1 MMSHTVTAVAPTA
14 ADAWTDVGTISV
26 PAGAQSLKRVRCGYV
41 HDAGTAAAAV
51 HSAPV
56 FRLLGSGLLEQ
67 SPHEYVGPGDDIPLI
82 AATAGYA
89 VAQENSEAYDVDI
102 PVAVGGDIL
111 VQVNSLDEVATGQ
124 VLAQLDFSPEPAGGK
139 NSMSEYVDHAI
150 PAAADAWEAVDT
162 LRVPQLKEGAAPTRI
177 REIVCAFVPD
187 VAATAVSE
195 RVATRFRMT
204 GSGLAEGGLH
214 EYLGPGAGNG
224 CVVTGPGIY
233 DRCLVRHRVDIP
245 VNAGGEI
252 LVETRHETELC
263 DGGTSIF
270 GVLYE

>member
-1 MMSHTVTAVAPTA
+1 MMSHTATAVAPTA
-14 ADAWTDVGTISV
+14 ADAWTAVGTITV
-26 PAGAQSLKRVRCGYV
+26 PAGAQSLKGVGFGYT

-67 SPHEYVGPGDDIPLI
+67 SPHEFVGNGDDIALI

-89 VAQENSEAYDVDI
+89 IANDKPIMYGVDI
-102 PVAVGGDIL
+102 PVAVGGTID
-111 VQVNSLDEVATGQ
+111 VQCNSLDEVATGQ
-124 VLAQLDFSPEPAGGK
+124 VTAMLLFSSEPAGGK
-139 NSMSEYVDHAI
+139 NSMSQYVDAAI
-150 PAAADAWEAVDT
+150 PSAADAWSTVGT
-162 LRVPQLKEGAAPTRI
+162 ITVPQAKEGAQPGRI
-177 REIVCAFVPD
+177 KEIVCAFIPD

-204 GSGLAEGGLH
+204 GSGLAEGGNH
-214 EYLGPGAGNG
+214 EYIGSCAGNG

-233 DRCLVRHRVDIP
+233 DDMLVRYKVDVP
-245 VNAGGEI
+245 VNPGGQI
-252 LVETRHETELC
+252 LVETIHETELA
-263 DGGTSIF
+263 DGGTSVF